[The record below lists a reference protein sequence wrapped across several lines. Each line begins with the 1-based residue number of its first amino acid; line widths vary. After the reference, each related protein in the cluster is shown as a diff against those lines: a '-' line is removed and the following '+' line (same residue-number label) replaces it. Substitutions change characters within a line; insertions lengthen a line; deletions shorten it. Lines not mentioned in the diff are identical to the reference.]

1 MEKIKKLSGLFR
13 KYNVALAYVF
23 GSQRKYPDVK
33 YLFDKY
39 FEEALDEY

>member
-23 GSQRKYPDVK
+23 GSQKKRAINT
-33 YLFDKY
+33 LFR
-39 FEEALDEY
+39 FI